1 MAQRVQ
7 KAWSRNYEA
16 EETSNRYRRELHG
29 CPRQEYEQ
37 TEWEE
42 ALMSLLK
49 EYCESPNEHS
59 SGDAQAVIAPL
70 CHSLLG
76 YEPFQALEKEEQNA
90 DAAVRDAEIA
100 RTEAS
105 EAVDR
110 AKKEMTSSNR

>member
-1 MAQRVQ
+1 
-7 KAWSRNYEA
+7 
-16 EETSNRYRRELHG
+16 
-29 CPRQEYEQ
+29 
-37 TEWEE
+37 
-42 ALMSLLK
+42 MSLLK